1 MTKRFNRRIVLL
13 FLVALSVSLP
23 LRAVDTSFWEVSTY
37 ESFLQGT
44 LENISLSRDGQLR
57 LSPESKSIFDPDET
71 LVLSL
76 VRDDE
81 GWLYFGTGHQGKVFR
96 IDEEGEGKLLFTAP
110 EPDIFALALGPDGDL
125 YVASSPEGKVYR
137 IENGAEG
144 ESSVFFDPESKYIWS
159 LVFDAEGRL
168 LVGTGDKGKIFRVTG
183 ENEGEVFFDS
193 RQTHIICMALDSKGN
208 LLAGSD
214 PNGLLYRVSADGKG
228 FILYNADLPEIHALA
243 VDSEERIYVAA
254 LGTSRRGRRPF
265 FVTQG
270 AAAGSTSSSQGS
282 LRREDGGPPT
292 PGGGSRTSGQSGS
305 QRTGNQALQ
314 IPAFTTPVSG
324 RGALYRILPDNS
336 VETLWRSDRE
346 SIFGLLAQKDRVM
359 FTTSTQGRVF
369 ELVIRRGQAPGLT
382 LLNETQEALATRLQ
396 KGSNGTVFAA
406 TGNIGKIFRLSS
418 EPTSK
423 GTYLSPVRDAR
434 FISQWGKISWRAELG
449 RGAGLEF
456 YVRTGNF
463 ERPDATWSDWTGPY
477 GNAEGESIQSPPA
490 RYLQW
495 KAEFSRG
502 SEGTPMLDSV
512 SIAYLNQ
519 NIAPE
524 IESMRVRTPLQRLS
538 GDGNRSGG
546 RRGAASSGSS
556 RSGSSSSSSARTS
569 GNGKGPRLPVTISWQ
584 ARDANQ
590 DSLVYS
596 LYLRAEGEKE
606 WLELEE
612 ELRRTSYTLQ
622 PTAIADGKYTAKV
635 VASDEMAN
643 PASVARKTERLSRPF
658 LVDNTPPVVKAV
670 KLGSRG
676 VTGVRFTAKDAVSS
690 LRAAEVR
697 IGSQPWKPVFSE
709 DGIVDSKSEVFKV
722 QLHDLAS
729 GEYPVALRVHDLAGN
744 VGLGKIVI
752 YVTD

>member
-1 MTKRFNRRIVLL
+1 MTKQCNRLIAL
-13 FLVALSVSLP
+13 FCFVALSVSPSLA
-23 LRAVDTSFWEVSTY
+23 AVETSFWEVSTY

-44 LENISLSRDGQLR
+44 LDNISLSRDPRLR

-96 IDEEGEGKLLFTAP
+96 IDEEGEGELLFTAP
-110 EPDIFALALGPDGDL
+110 EPDIFALAVGPEGDL
-125 YVASSPEGKVYR
+125 YVAGSPEGKVYR
-137 IENGAEG
+137 VDGEG
-144 ESSVFFDPESKYIWS
+144 HSSVFYDPESKYIWS
-159 LVFDAEGRL
+159 LVFDEEGRL
-168 LVGTGDKGKIFRVTG
+168 LVGTGDKGKIFRVSG
-183 ENEGEVFFDS
+183 ENEGELFFGS
-193 RQTHIICMALDSKGN
+193 RQTHIICMAFDSKGN

-214 PNGLLYRVSADGKG
+214 PNGLLYRISPEGKG
-228 FILYNADLPEIHALA
+228 FVLYNADLPEIHALA
-243 VDSEERIYVAA
+243 VDQEERIYVAA
-254 LGTSRRGRRPF
+254 LGTARRGRGPF
-265 FVTQG
+265 FVRQETT
-270 AAAGSTSSSQGS
+270 AGSTSSSKAS
-282 LRREDGGPPT
+282 APREDPGPSD
-292 PGGGSRTSGQSGS
+292 PGGESRTSGQTGGRRSGTQS
-305 QRTGNQALQ
+305 LQ

-336 VETLWRSDRE
+336 VETLWRSNRE
-346 SIFGLLAQKDRVM
+346 SIFGLLAQRDGVI
-359 FTTSTQGRVF
+359 FSTSTQGRIF
-369 ELVIRRGQAPGLT
+369 ELVAPPGQAPGLT

-456 YVRTGNF
+456 YVRTGNS

-477 GNAEGESIQSPPA
+477 RNPEGEIIQSPAA

-502 SEGTPMLDSV
+502 SDGTPFLDGV
-512 SIAYLNQ
+512 RVAYLNQ

-524 IESMRVRTPLQRLS
+524 IESVRVRTPFQS
-538 GDGNRSGG
+538 RSGNGNQGGG
-546 RRGAASSGSS
+546 RSGSASSGSS
-556 RSGSSSSSSARTS
+556 RSRPSSSSSPRPS
-569 GNGKGPRLPVTISWQ
+569 GKGNGPRLPITISWQ
-584 ARDANQ
+584 ARDANR
-590 DSLVYS
+590 DPLVYS

-606 WLELEE
+606 WLQLEE
-612 ELRRTSYTLQ
+612 ELRRTSFTVE
-622 PTAIADGKYTAKV
+622 PAAIADGKYTAKV
-635 VASDEMAN
+635 VASDQLAN

-658 LVDNTPPVVKAV
+658 VVDNTPPMVKAE
-670 KLGSRG
+670 KRGSG
-676 VTGVRFTAKDAVSS
+676 GTSGVRFMVVDAVSS

-697 IGSQPWKPVFSE
+697 VGSKPWEPVFSE
-709 DGIVDSKSEVFKV
+709 DGIVDSKNEVFTV
-722 QLHDLAS
+722 QLPDLAP
-729 GEYPVALRVHDLAGN
+729 GEHPVALRVHDLAGN

-752 YVTD
+752 YVND